1 MINNKRCLIDSSVIL
16 ALFNTEDSQHQK
28 AIDVFKKIKSE
39 KLIKVISC
47 VTIME
52 IVSVMKYKKIDGWQK
67 YCEKLING
75 SLFIVDNAYFF
86 DVNDLSWNLVMKKEK
101 IGMVDAIEIEHC
113 IHNDE
118 ELLTFDKAQE
128 KIWREL
134 ILRD

>member
-1 MINNKRCLIDSSVIL
+1 MAKNKRCLIDSSVIL
-16 ALFNTEDSQHQK
+16 ALFNTEDRQHQK
-28 AIDVFKKIKSE
+28 AVETFKKIRSE

-52 IVSVMKYKKIDGWQK
+52 LVSIMKYKKIDCWQK

-86 DVNDLSWNLVMKKEK
+86 DQNDLSWNLVMKKEK

-113 IHNDE
+113 VQNNEQLI
-118 ELLTFDKAQE
+118 TFDLAQE
-128 KIWREL
+128 QEYQKL
-134 ILRD
+134 VG